1 MNNAS
6 HSISPQLFISKY
18 VSSSTITHSNV
29 KGITIHHLTT
39 SFAPISTYKRRT
51 YLKGNNQYKYYFL
64 ELIFKIPW
72 IIIGAV
78 MTAISLEVI
87 LIPNGL
93 IDGGITGISM
103 MLSDKYGFSLSI
115 VLFILNIPF
124 VLIGLKHLGKRF
136 AFLATL
142 GIVSLTISTAIIE
155 RSSAFVEGNFL
166 LLIFI
171 GSLLLGMGIG
181 IVLRNGGAL
190 DGTDVLA
197 LLISNKTTISV
208 GESIL
213 VINIF
218 IFLTA
223 LIIFGWKGAFISI
236 ITYIIATVIVDI
248 VRT

>member
-1 MNNAS
+1 M
-6 HSISPQLFISKY
+6 
-18 VSSSTITHSNV
+18 
-29 KGITIHHLTT
+29 GITIHPLST
-39 SFAPISTYKRRT
+39 SFAPTSMYKRRT
-51 YLKGNNQYKYYFL
+51 YLKAKKPYKFYFM

-72 IIIGAV
+72 IIIGAM

-103 MLSDKYGFSLSI
+103 MLSETYGFSLSI

-124 VLIGLKHLGKRF
+124 VLLGYKHLGKRF
-136 AFLATL
+136 AFSATL
-142 GIVSLTISTAIIE
+142 GIVSLTVSTEYLA
-155 RSSAFVEGNFL
+155 RSSSFLVGNFI
-166 LLIFI
+166 LIIII
-171 GSLLLGMGIG
+171 GGLLLGMGIG

-197 LLISNKTTISV
+197 LLISNKTSFSV

-213 VINIF
+213 VVNIL
-218 IFLTA
+218 IFLVA
-223 LIIFGWKGAFISI
+223 LVIFGWKGALISI
-236 ITYIIATVIVDI
+236 ITYFIATTVIDI

>member
-1 MNNAS
+1 MTNTS
-6 HSISPQLFISKY
+6 HSSSPQLFISKY

-29 KGITIHHLTT
+29 KGITIHHSTT
-39 SFAPISTYKRRT
+39 SFTPTSIYKRRT
-51 YLKGNNQYKYYFL
+51 YLKGIKQYKLYFW

-72 IIIGAV
+72 IIIGA
-78 MTAISLEVI
+78 MMAAISLEVI

-103 MLSDKYGFSLSI
+103 MLSDKYGFSLSV

-136 AFLATL
+136 AFLSTL
-142 GIVSLTISTAIIE
+142 GIISLTISIAIIE
-155 RSSAFVEGNFL
+155 RSSTFVEGNFI

-171 GSLLLGMGIG
+171 GGLLLGMGIG
-181 IVLRNGGAL
+181 IVIRYGGAL

-197 LLISNKTTISV
+197 LLISNKTSFSV

-213 VINIF
+213 ALNIL
-218 IFLTA
+218 IFLVA
-223 LIIFGWKGAFISI
+223 LIIFGWKGALISI
-236 ITYIIATVIVDI
+236 ITYFIATMVVDI